1 MPSTKRA
8 VAMTKK
14 SGGRFSFII
23 DTIGELKKVTWL
35 TRREITYLTFLVLVV
50 AIAVGIILGI
60 IDWGF
65 SELVDKVII
74 GG

>member
-8 VAMTKK
+8 VVMTKK